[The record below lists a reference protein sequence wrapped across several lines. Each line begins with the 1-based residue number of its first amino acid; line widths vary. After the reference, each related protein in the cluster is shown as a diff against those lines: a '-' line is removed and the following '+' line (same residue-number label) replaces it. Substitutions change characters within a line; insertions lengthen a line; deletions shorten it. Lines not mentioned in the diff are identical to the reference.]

1 MQFTSLRVHA
11 GNPRAP
17 SLCALRAAP
26 RALPC
31 RQPVAVRAVAENAE
45 VRECMLWV
53 LFMYIRSSALKE
65 LCGRRARGKR
75 CGRTSARHAA
85 QPRIKHRAGMMHIPA
100 STAQL
105 LGSQLLSEAVRSC
118 DRQGRIVGGIG
129 GLPGFAWWPIKAYRP
144 CPALAQAGLTYTRRV
159 PSWLPLRRP
168 IGGEAPPDR
177 ARVLQEGADC
187 GRDAV
192 WQAEGAE
199 AVTCAA
205 SWSVGSSFV

>member
-1 MQFTSLRVHA
+1 MRRCGSACCGYF
-11 GNPRAP
+11 
-17 SLCALRAAP
+17 
-26 RALPC
+26 
-31 RQPVAVRAVAENAE
+31 
-45 VRECMLWV
+45 
-53 LFMYIRSSALKE
+53 FMYIRSSALKE

-75 CGRTSARHAA
+75 CRQTSARHAA
-85 QPRIKHRAGMMHIPA
+85 QPWIKHRAGMTHMPA

-105 LGSQLLSEAVRSC
+105 FGSQPLSEAVRSC

-159 PSWLPLRRP
+159 PSWLSLRRP
-168 IGGEAPPDR
+168 VGGEAPPDR

-205 SWSVGSSFV
+205 SWSVGSFFV